1 MLHRSNLEGEGK
13 WDGKSNEGVKEDIIM
28 EELFL
33 AGKDNFAS
41 WTSIYGLIL
50 VINIALSYITRYTIY
65 MAIYPIVMC
74 SPCISVY
81 IATYS

>member
-33 AGKDNFAS
+33 AGKDTFAS
-41 WTSIYGLIL
+41 WTSIYIGLYW
-50 VINIALSYITRYTIY
+50 S
-65 MAIYPIVMC
+65 
-74 SPCISVY
+74 
-81 IATYS
+81 